1 MIDLVVLASSMKVYV
16 YFAKSMIRQFYGFD
30 HSDIIMFS
38 ELTPKNDMV
47 DKLQLV
53 HHLQVK

>member
-1 MIDLVVLASSMKVYV
+1 MKVYV
-16 YFAKSMIRQFYGFD
+16 YFAKSIIRQFYGFD

-38 ELTPKNDMV
+38 ELTPKDDV
-47 DKLQLV
+47 VYQLELV

>member
-1 MIDLVVLASSMKVYV
+1 MKVYV
-16 YFAKSMIRQFYGFD
+16 YFAKSIICQFYGFD

-38 ELTPKNDMV
+38 ELTPKD
-47 DKLQLV
+47 DIADQLELL

>member
-1 MIDLVVLASSMKVYV
+1 MKVYV